1 MKISDL
7 TWRVYR
13 VPFRK
18 PFITAHG
25 PLGERV
31 GVVVSLRTDA
41 GYVGH
46 GEIAPLPSQ
55 SGTSL
60 DAALRALPGVAYA
73 LRGCELP
80 NVEGEH
86 ISPNGIA
93 GRSAD
98 RAHARG
104 RPYYGRRIC
113 SVQKFFQEPALLRS
127 LARTRPIRRVDQPPS
142 IVGASACP
150 RPARPTQLD
159 EDARCHESVLM
170 CGLETA
176 LLDVIGQASGQSVA
190 ALLARVSSPGKGC
203 EISVPRAS
211 VPVNTV
217 IGGATLE
224 EMVTQ
229 ARVAVK
235 AGFGC
240 LKLKIMGAS
249 EKDISRVAEVR
260 AAIGPEPR
268 LRLDAN
274 EGWSFEQAS
283 AILPRLAPYD
293 IGYIEQPL
301 PAADLAG
308 MARLRRVSPIP
319 LAADEALTGL
329 ESALSVLDAEAADV
343 LILKPQLAGGLLA
356 CRDIIQ
362 IASERNVACVIT
374 STLEAGIGVA
384 AALHLAASSPTITLP
399 CGLATLDLLEDDLLE
414 DGLRIEQGCMAVPRG
429 PGLGVTLDED
439 ALKCSTLLL

>member
-13 VPFRK
+13 IPFRK
-18 PFITAHG
+18 PFVTAHG
-25 PLGERV
+25 PLSERV
-31 GVVVSLRTDA
+31 GVLVSLRMDA

-55 SGTSL
+55 SGASL
-60 DAALRALPGVAYA
+60 EEALSALPGVAQK
-73 LRGCELP
+73 LCGRELD
-80 NVEGEH
+80 VLL
-86 ISPNGIA
+86 NG
-93 GRSAD
+93 D
-98 RAHARG
+98 AHHHR
-104 RPYYGRRIC
+104 C
-113 SVQKFFQEPALLRS
+113 
-127 LARTRPIRRVDQPPS
+127 
-142 IVGASACP
+142 
-150 RPARPTQLD
+150 TQRD
-159 EDARCHESVLM
+159 EDARSHKFTVMDWLVETGREVAWPSALM

-190 ALLARVSSPGKGC
+190 ALLANGFPSSGNCG
-203 EISVPRAS
+203 ISVLRAS

-217 IGGATLE
+217 VGGATLE
-224 EMVTQ
+224 EVIAQ
-229 ARVAVK
+229 ARAAAK

-240 LKLKIMGAS
+240 LKLKITGAS
-249 EKDISRVAEVR
+249 EEHIAHVAEVR

-268 LRLDAN
+268 VRLDAN
-274 EGWSFEQAS
+274 GSWSFEQAR
-283 AILPRLAPYD
+283 ALLPRLAPFA
-293 IGYIEQPL
+293 IEYIEQPL

-329 ESALSVLDAEAADV
+329 ASARRVLDAEAADV

-356 CRDIIQ
+356 CREIIQ
-362 IASERNVACVIT
+362 IASERNIACVIT

-399 CGLATLDLLEDDLLE
+399 CDLATLDLLENDLLE
-414 DGLRIEQGCMAVPRG
+414 DGLRIEQGCMAVPCG

>member
-18 PFITAHG
+18 PFVTAHG
-25 PLGERV
+25 PLSERV
-31 GVVVSLRTDA
+31 GVLVSVRTDS

-55 SGTSL
+55 SGASL
-60 DAALRALPGVAYA
+60 EEALSALPGVAYA
-73 LRGCELP
+73 LRGCELKVP
-80 NVEGEH
+80 L
-86 ISPNGIA
+86 NGD
-93 GRSAD
+93 GGHWRW
-98 RAHARG
+98 G
-104 RPYYGRRIC
+104 
-113 SVQKFFQEPALLRS
+113 K
-127 LARTRPIRRVDQPPS
+127 PS
-142 IVGASACP
+142 
-150 RPARPTQLD
+150 
-159 EDARCHESVLM
+159 ELM

-190 ALLARVSSPGKGC
+190 ALLAHDSSSGKDCGISAPRVS
-203 EISVPRAS
+203 VL
-211 VPVNTV
+211 VNTV

-224 EMVTQ
+224 EIVAQ
-229 ARVAVK
+229 ARAAMK

-240 LKLKIMGAS
+240 LKLKITGTS
-249 EKDISRVAEVR
+249 EEDISRVAEVR
-260 AAIGPEPR
+260 AAIGSEPR

-283 AILPRLAPYD
+283 TILPRLAPYD
-293 IGYIEQPL
+293 IEYIEQPL

-308 MARLRRVSPIP
+308 MARLRRISPIP

-329 ESALSVLDAEAADV
+329 ECARRVLDAEAADV

-362 IASERNVACVIT
+362 RANERNVACVIT
-374 STLEAGIGVA
+374 STLEAGSGVA

-414 DGLRIEQGCMAVPRG
+414 NGLVIEQGCMAVPRG

-439 ALKCSTLLL
+439 ALKCYTL

>member
-18 PFITAHG
+18 PFVTAHG
-25 PLGERV
+25 PLSERV
-31 GVVVSLRTDA
+31 GVLVSARTDA
-41 GYVGH
+41 GYMGH

-55 SGTSL
+55 SGASL
-60 DAALRALPGVAYA
+60 EEALSALPGVAKA
-73 LRGCELP
+73 LRGCEL
-80 NVEGEH
+80 NVPLNGDGGHRGLCGYGKNSLPDGDGEH
-86 ISPNGIA
+86 
-93 GRSAD
+93 
-98 RAHARG
+98 
-104 RPYYGRRIC
+104 RRY
-113 SVQKFFQEPALLRS
+113 
-127 LARTRPIRRVDQPPS
+127 
-142 IVGASACP
+142 
-150 RPARPTQLD
+150 TQRD
-159 EDARCHESVLM
+159 EDARSECLLASHVACSANARHRRWGKPSVLM

-176 LLDVIGQASGQSVA
+176 LLDAIGQASGQSVA
-190 ALLARVSSPGKGC
+190 ALLAHDSSPGKDCG
-203 EISVPRAS
+203 ISVPRAS

-224 EMVTQ
+224 EVVAQ
-229 ARVAVK
+229 ARDAVK

-240 LKLKIMGAS
+240 LKLKTTGTS
-249 EKDISRVAEVR
+249 EEHISRVAEVR
-260 AAIGPEPR
+260 AAIGSEPR

-283 AILPRLAPYD
+283 TILPRLAPFA
-293 IGYIEQPL
+293 IEYIEQPL

-329 ESALSVLDAEAADV
+329 ESARRVLDTEAADV

-362 IASERNVACVIT
+362 LASERDVACVIT

-384 AALHLAASSPTITLP
+384 AALHLAASSPTITIP

-414 DGLRIEQGCMAVPRG
+414 NGLVIEQGCMAVPRG

-439 ALKCSTLLL
+439 ALKCYTL

>member
-18 PFITAHG
+18 PFVTAHG
-25 PLGERV
+25 PLRERV
-31 GVVVSLRTDA
+31 GVLVSVRTDS

-55 SGTSL
+55 SGASL
-60 DAALRALPGVAYA
+60 EEALSALPGVAKA
-73 LRGCELP
+73 LRGRELL
-80 NVEGEH
+80 NGDGEH
-86 ISPNGIA
+86 RVSTQRDEGA
-93 GRSAD
+93 RSYILTLMD
-98 RAHARG
+98 
-104 RPYYGRRIC
+104 
-113 SVQKFFQEPALLRS
+113 LLM
-127 LARTRPIRRVDQPPS
+127 
-142 IVGASACP
+142 GASREVALP
-150 RPARPTQLD
+150 
-159 EDARCHESVLM
+159 SGLM

-176 LLDVIGQASGQSVA
+176 LLDVIGQASRRSVA
-190 ALLARVSSPGKGC
+190 ALLANVSSPGEDCG
-203 EISVPRAS
+203 ISVLHAS
-211 VPVNTV
+211 VQVNTV

-224 EMVTQ
+224 EMVAQ
-229 ARVAVK
+229 ARAAVM

-240 LKLKIMGAS
+240 LKLKITGAS
-249 EKDISRVAEVR
+249 EEDISRVAEVR

-283 AILPRLAPYD
+283 TILPRLAPCT
-293 IGYIEQPL
+293 IEYIEQPL

-329 ESALSVLDAEAADV
+329 ESARRVLDAEAADV

-356 CRDIIQ
+356 CRHIIQ
-362 IASERNVACVIT
+362 MASERNVACVVT

-384 AALHLAASSPTITLP
+384 AALHLAVFSPTITLP

-414 DGLRIEQGCMAVPRG
+414 DSLVIERGCMAVPRG
-429 PGLGVTLDED
+429 PGLGVALDED
-439 ALKCSTLLL
+439 ALKCYTL